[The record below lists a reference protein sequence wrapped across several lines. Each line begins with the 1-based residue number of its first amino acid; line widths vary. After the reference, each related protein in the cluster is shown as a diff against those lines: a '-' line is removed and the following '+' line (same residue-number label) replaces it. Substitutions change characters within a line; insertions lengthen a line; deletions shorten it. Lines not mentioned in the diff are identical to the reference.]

1 MKQYSRVWK
10 ETLFPAAAMIT
21 GNALLAFLVAA
32 FVIPHGI
39 IMGGTTGI
47 AIILN
52 RFFGVDTSD
61 TVLVLNLVMLVLG
74 AVVLGK
80 KFFLTTMVCSVL
92 YPVLLGVVEEIP
104 GITDIT
110 TDPLLAALFGG
121 GLLGVAVGMVMR
133 VGSSTGGTDVLNLVL
148 HKLLHLPI
156 SVLVYITDIVIL
168 GGQALFS
175 QPEQILYGIV
185 FLVVET
191 FVLNQVMILGKS
203 QIQLLII
210 SDAHEEIRQ
219 ALLHEL
225 HAGVTMVMIENGISQ
240 KSSRGVISV
249 IPRRKLYDAKKLI
262 HTIDPNVFMTITQ
275 IKEVRGQGFTRAR
288 EEYAE
293 TVLKESAKQ
302 LGQYAP

>member
-1 MKQYSRVWK
+1 MKQYSRLWK
-10 ETLFPAAAMIT
+10 ETLFPAAAIIT

-52 RFFGVDTSD
+52 RFFGLDTSS
-61 TVLVLNLVMLVLG
+61 TVLVLNLVMLFLG
-74 AVVLGK
+74 AAVLGK
-80 KFFLTTMVCSVL
+80 KFFLTTVVSSVL
-92 YPVLLGVVEEIP
+92 YPVLLGIVEEIP
-104 GITDIT
+104 GIADIT
-110 TDPLLAALFGG
+110 TTPLLAALFGG

-148 HKLLHLPI
+148 HKLLHLPV

-175 QPEQILYGIV
+175 RPEQILYGIL

-210 SDAHEEIRQ
+210 SDAHEQIRQ
-219 ALLHEL
+219 ALLHDL
-225 HAGVTMVMIENGISQ
+225 HVGVTMMMIENGISQ
-240 KSSRGVISV
+240 KPSRGVISV
-249 IPRRKLYDAKKLI
+249 IPRRKLYDAEKMI
-262 HTIDPNVFMTITQ
+262 HIIDPNVFMTITQ

-288 EEYAE
+288 EEYAASVME
-293 TVLKESAKQ
+293 EQNHDPSAQ
-302 LGQYAP
+302 

>member
-1 MKQYSRVWK
+1 MKLLSKLWK
-10 ETLFPAAAMIT
+10 DTLFPVVAIIA
-21 GNALLAFLVAA
+21 GNVLLAFLVAA

-52 RFFGVDTSD
+52 RFFSLDTS
-61 TVLVLNLVMLVLG
+61 TSVLVLNIAMLFMG

-80 KFFLTTMVCSVL
+80 KFFLTTVVSSVL
-92 YPVLLGVVEEIP
+92 YPVLLGFIEQIP
-104 GITDIT
+104 GIATVTDNS
-110 TDPLLAALFGG
+110 LLAALFGG
-121 GLLGVAVGMVMR
+121 GLLGMAVGMVMR

-175 QPEQILYGIV
+175 SPNQILYGIA

-210 SDAHEEIRQ
+210 SDAHEQIRLK
-219 ALLHEL
+219 LLHEL
-225 HAGVTMVMIENGISQ
+225 HVGVTMMMIENGISR
-240 KSSRGVISV
+240 KMSKGIISV
-249 IPRRKLYDAKKLI
+249 IPRRKLYEAERMI
-262 HTIDPNVFMTITQ
+262 NAIDPNVFMTITQ

-288 EEYAE
+288 EEYAAS
-293 TVLKESAKQ
+293 VLEEYNGKSG
-302 LGQYAP
+302 L

>member
-1 MKQYSRVWK
+1 
-10 ETLFPAAAMIT
+10 
-21 GNALLAFLVAA
+21 
-32 FVIPHGI
+32 
-39 IMGGTTGI
+39 
-47 AIILN
+47 
-52 RFFGVDTSD
+52 
-61 TVLVLNLVMLVLG
+61 
-74 AVVLGK
+74 
-80 KFFLTTMVCSVL
+80 MVSSVL
-92 YPVLLGVVEEIP
+92 YPVLLGIVEEIP

-110 TDPLLAALFGG
+110 TNPLLAALFGG

-148 HKLLHLPI
+148 HKLLHLPV
-156 SVLVYITDIVIL
+156 SALVYITDIVIL

-175 QPEQILYGIV
+175 QPEQILYGIT

-225 HAGVTMVMIENGISQ
+225 HAGVTMMMVENGISQ
-240 KSSRGVISV
+240 KPSRGVISV

-262 HTIDPNVFMTITQ
+262 HTIFFPIM
-275 IKEVRGQGFTRAR
+275 
-288 EEYAE
+288 
-293 TVLKESAKQ
+293 
-302 LGQYAP
+302 

>member
-1 MKQYSRVWK
+1 MKQNSRIWK
-10 ETLFPAAAMIT
+10 ETLFSAVAILC

-47 AIILN
+47 AIVLN
-52 RFFGVDTSD
+52 RFLGMDTSD
-61 TVLVLNLVMLVLG
+61 TVLILNLAMLLLG
-74 AVVLGK
+74 ALVLGK
-80 KFFLTTMVCSVL
+80 KFFLTTVVSSVL
-92 YPVLLGVVEEIP
+92 YPVLLGFVEEIP
-104 GITDIT
+104 GIADLT
-110 TDPLLAALFGG
+110 TNPLLAALFGG

-168 GGQALFS
+168 GGQALFCR
-175 QPEQILYGIV
+175 PEQILYGIV

-191 FVLNQVMILGKS
+191 FVLNQVMLLGKS

-210 SDAHEEIRQ
+210 SDEHEKIRQ

-225 HAGVTMVMIENGISQ
+225 HVGVTMMMIENGISQ
-240 KSSRGVISV
+240 KSNRGVISV
-249 IPRRKLYDAKKLI
+249 IPRRKLYDAEKI
-262 HTIDPNVFMTITQ
+262 VNTIDPNVFMTITQ

-288 EEYAE
+288 EEYAA
-293 TVLKESAKQ
+293 TVLKE
-302 LGQYAP
+302 

>member
-1 MKQYSRVWK
+1 MKSYSSVWK
-10 ETLFPAAAMIT
+10 ETLFPAAAIIT

-52 RFFGVDTSD
+52 RFWGVDTSGM
-61 TVLVLNLVMLVLG
+61 VLVLNLVMLLLG
-74 AVVLGK
+74 ALVLGK
-80 KFFLTTMVCSVL
+80 KFFLTTVVSSIL
-92 YPVLLGVVEEIP
+92 YPVLLGVIEEVP
-104 GITDIT
+104 GIADIT
-110 TDPLLAALFGG
+110 TNPLLAALFGG

-156 SVLVYITDIVIL
+156 SVLVYVTDIVIL

-175 QPEQILYGIV
+175 QPEQILYGIA

-210 SDAHEEIRQ
+210 SDAHEQIRQ

-225 HAGVTMVMIENGISQ
+225 HVGVTMMMIENGISQ
-240 KSSRGVISV
+240 RSSRGVISV
-249 IPRRKLYDAKKLI
+249 IPRRKLYDAEKMI
-262 HTIDPNVFMTITQ
+262 QTIDPNVFMTITQ

-288 EEYAE
+288 EEYAQ
-293 TVLKESAKQ
+293 TLLKE
-302 LGQYAP
+302 

>member
-1 MKQYSRVWK
+1 MKQHSRIWK

-52 RFFGVDTSD
+52 RFFGMDTSD

-74 AVVLGK
+74 AAVLGK
-80 KFFLTTMVCSVL
+80 KFFLTTMVSSVL
-92 YPVLLGVVEEIP
+92 YPVLLGIVEEIP

-110 TDPLLAALFGG
+110 TNPLLAALFGG

-148 HKLLHLPI
+148 HKLLHLPV
-156 SVLVYITDIVIL
+156 SVLIYITDIVIL

-175 QPEQILYGIV
+175 QPEQILYGIA

-225 HAGVTMVMIENGISQ
+225 HVGVTMMMIENGISQ
-240 KSSRGVISV
+240 KPSRGVISV

-293 TVLKESAKQ
+293 TVLKE
-302 LGQYAP
+302 

>member
-10 ETLFPAAAMIT
+10 ETLFPAAAIVT

-32 FVIPHGI
+32 FVIPHGV

-52 RFFGVDTSD
+52 RFFGLDTSN
-61 TVLVLNLVMLVLG
+61 TVLVLNLVMLALGAAVLG
-74 AVVLGK
+74 R
-80 KFFLTTMVCSVL
+80 KFFLTTVVSSVL
-92 YPVLLGVVEEIP
+92 YPVLLGIVEGIP
-104 GITDIT
+104 GITELT
-110 TDPLLAALFGG
+110 GNPLLAALFGG

-175 QPEQILYGIV
+175 QPEQILYGIA

-210 SDAHEEIRQ
+210 SDAHEQIRQ

-225 HAGVTMVMIENGISQ
+225 HVGVTMMMIENGISQ
-240 KSSRGVISV
+240 KPNRGVISV
-249 IPRRKLYDAKKLI
+249 IPRRKLYDAEKMI
-262 HTIDPNVFMTITQ
+262 NAIDPNVFMTITQ

-288 EEYAE
+288 EEYAD
-293 TVLKESAKQ
+293 TILKE
-302 LGQYAP
+302 

>member
-10 ETLFPAAAMIT
+10 ETLFPAAAIVT

-32 FVIPHGI
+32 FVIPHGV

-52 RFFGVDTSD
+52 RFFGLDTSN
-61 TVLVLNLVMLVLG
+61 TVLVLNLVMLALGAAVLG
-74 AVVLGK
+74 R
-80 KFFLTTMVCSVL
+80 KFFLTTVVSSVL
-92 YPVLLGVVEEIP
+92 YPVLLGIVEEIP
-104 GITDIT
+104 GIADLT
-110 TDPLLAALFGG
+110 TNPLLAALFGG

-175 QPEQILYGIV
+175 RPEQILYGIA

-210 SDAHEEIRQ
+210 SDAHEQIRQ

-225 HAGVTMVMIENGISQ
+225 HVGVTMMMIENGISQ
-240 KSSRGVISV
+240 KPNRGVISV
-249 IPRRKLYDAKKLI
+249 IPRRKLYDAEKMI
-262 HTIDPNVFMTITQ
+262 NAIDPTVFMTITQ

-288 EEYAE
+288 EEYAD
-293 TVLKESAKQ
+293 TILKE
-302 LGQYAP
+302 

>member
-1 MKQYSRVWK
+1 MKQNSGIWK
-10 ETLFPAAAMIT
+10 ETLFPAVAILC
-21 GNALLAFLVAA
+21 GNTLLAFLVAA

-47 AIILN
+47 AIVLN
-52 RFFGVDTSD
+52 RFFGMDISD
-61 TVLVLNLVMLVLG
+61 TVLILNLAMLLLG
-74 AVVLGK
+74 ALVLGK
-80 KFFLTTMVCSVL
+80 KFFLTTVVSSVL
-92 YPVLLGVVEEIP
+92 YPVLLGFVEEIP
-104 GITDIT
+104 GIADLT
-110 TDPLLAALFGG
+110 TNPLLAALFGG

-168 GGQALFS
+168 GGQALFCR
-175 QPEQILYGIV
+175 PEQILYGIA

-191 FVLNQVMILGKS
+191 FVLNQVMLLGKS

-210 SDAHEEIRQ
+210 SDEHEKIRQ

-225 HAGVTMVMIENGISQ
+225 HVGVTMMMIENGISQ
-240 KSSRGVISV
+240 KSNRGVISV
-249 IPRRKLYDAKKLI
+249 IPRRKLYDAEKI
-262 HTIDPNVFMTITQ
+262 INTIDPNVFMTITQ

-288 EEYAE
+288 EEYAA
-293 TVLKESAKQ
+293 TVLKE
-302 LGQYAP
+302 

>member
-10 ETLFPAAAMIT
+10 ETLFPAAAIII

-52 RFFGVDTSD
+52 RFFGLDTSN
-61 TVLVLNLVMLVLG
+61 TVLLLNLIMLILG

-80 KFFLTTMVCSVL
+80 KFFLTTVVSSIL
-92 YPVLLGVVEEIP
+92 YPVLLGIAEELP
-104 GITDIT
+104 GIADIT
-110 TDPLLAALFGG
+110 VNPLLAALFGG
-121 GLLGVAVGMVMR
+121 GLLGVSVGMVMR

-148 HKLLHLPI
+148 HKLLHLPV

-175 QPEQILYGIV
+175 RPEQILYGIA

-210 SDAHEEIRQ
+210 SDAHEQIRQ
-219 ALLHEL
+219 ALLHDL
-225 HAGVTMVMIENGISQ
+225 HVGVTMMLIENGISQ
-240 KSSRGVISV
+240 KPSRGVISV
-249 IPRRKLYDAKKLI
+249 IPRRKLYDAEKMI
-262 HTIDPNVFMTITQ
+262 HNIDPNVFMTITQ
-275 IKEVRGQGFTRAR
+275 IKEVRGQGFTQAR
-288 EEYAE
+288 KEYAQ
-293 TVLKESAKQ
+293 TVLKE
-302 LGQYAP
+302 

>member
-1 MKQYSRVWK
+1 MMREGQNFQYWLK
-10 ETLFPAAAMIT
+10 KLFPVFAILG
-21 GNALLAFLVAA
+21 GNTLLAFLVAA

-52 RFFGVDTSD
+52 RYFGLDTA
-61 TVLVLNLVMLVLG
+61 TVVLILNLAMLAMG

-80 KFFLTTMVCSVL
+80 KFFLTTVVSSVL
-92 YPVLLGVVEEIP
+92 YPVLLGGMQRIP
-104 GITDIT
+104 GIESLTGDI
-110 TDPLLAALFGG
+110 LLAALFAG

-148 HKLLHLPI
+148 HKLFHLPI
-156 SVLVYITDIVIL
+156 SVLVYITDIIIL

-175 QPEQILYGIV
+175 RPDQILYGIA

-210 SDAHEEIRQ
+210 SDEHEAIRQ
-219 ALLHEL
+219 KLLREL
-225 HAGVTMVMIENGISQ
+225 HVGATMIMIENGCSC
-240 KSSRGVISV
+240 KSNKGIISV
-249 IPRRKLYDAKKLI
+249 IPHRKLYDAEKMI
-262 HTIDPNVFMTITQ
+262 NAIDPNVFMTITQ

-288 EEYAE
+288 EEYADAILE
-293 TVLKESAKQ
+293 KKSGGE
-302 LGQYAP
+302 P

>member
-1 MKQYSRVWK
+1 MKRFSAIWK
-10 ETLFPAAAMIT
+10 DTLFPIVAILA

-47 AIILN
+47 AITLN
-52 RFFGVDTSD
+52 RFFAWDTSG
-61 TVLVLNLVMLVLG
+61 TVLVLNLVMLGLG

-80 KFFLTTMVCSVL
+80 KFFLTTVASSVL
-92 YPVLLGVVEEIP
+92 YPVLLGIVEDIP
-104 GITDIT
+104 GIASMTDNS
-110 TDPLLAALFGG
+110 LLAALFGG
-121 GLLGVAVGMVMR
+121 GLLGLAVGMVMR

-210 SDAHEEIRQ
+210 SEASEEIRQ
-219 ALLHEL
+219 ALLHQL
-225 HAGVTMVMIENGISQ
+225 HVGVTMMMIENGISRR
-240 KSSRGVISV
+240 SSKGIICVL
-249 IPRRKLYDAKKLI
+249 PRRKLYDAEKMI
-262 HTIDPNVFMTITQ
+262 NAIDPNVFMTITQ

-288 EEYAE
+288 EEYAAS
-293 TVLKESAKQ
+293 VLKEDSH
-302 LGQYAP
+302 GSSEP

>member
-1 MKQYSRVWK
+1 MKQNSRIWK
-10 ETLFPAAAMIT
+10 ETLFPAVAILC
-21 GNALLAFLVAA
+21 GNTLLAFLVAA

-47 AIILN
+47 AIVLN
-52 RFFGVDTSD
+52 RFFGMDTSD
-61 TVLVLNLVMLVLG
+61 TVLILNLAMLLLG
-74 AVVLGK
+74 ALVLGK
-80 KFFLTTMVCSVL
+80 KFFLTTVVSSVL
-92 YPVLLGVVEEIP
+92 YPVLLGFVEEIP
-104 GITDIT
+104 GIANLT
-110 TDPLLAALFGG
+110 TNPLLAALFGG

-168 GGQALFS
+168 GGQALFCR
-175 QPEQILYGIV
+175 PEQILYGIA

-191 FVLNQVMILGKS
+191 FVLNQVMLLGKS

-210 SDAHEEIRQ
+210 SDEHEKIRQ

-225 HAGVTMVMIENGISQ
+225 HVGVTMMMIENGISQ
-240 KSSRGVISV
+240 KSNRGVISV
-249 IPRRKLYDAKKLI
+249 IPRRKLYDAEKI
-262 HTIDPNVFMTITQ
+262 INTIDPNVFMTITQ

-288 EEYAE
+288 EEYAA
-293 TVLKESAKQ
+293 TVLKE
-302 LGQYAP
+302 

>member
-1 MKQYSRVWK
+1 M
-10 ETLFPAAAMIT
+10 
-21 GNALLAFLVAA
+21 LAFLVAA

-47 AIILN
+47 AIVLN
-52 RFFGVDTSD
+52 RFFGMDTSN
-61 TVLVLNLVMLVLG
+61 TVLILNLAMLLLGVL
-74 AVVLGK
+74 VLGK
-80 KFFLTTMVCSVL
+80 KFFLTTVVSSVL

-104 GITDIT
+104 GIADLT
-110 TDPLLAALFGG
+110 TNPLLAALFGG

-168 GGQALFS
+168 GGQALFCR
-175 QPEQILYGIV
+175 PEQILYGIV

-191 FVLNQVMILGKS
+191 FVLNQVMLLGKS

-210 SDAHEEIRQ
+210 SDEHERIRQ

-225 HAGVTMVMIENGISQ
+225 HVGVTMMMIENGISQ
-240 KSSRGVISV
+240 KSNRGVISV
-249 IPRRKLYDAKKLI
+249 IPRRKLYDAEKI
-262 HTIDPNVFMTITQ
+262 VNTIDPNVFMTITQ

-288 EEYAE
+288 EEYAA
-293 TVLKESAKQ
+293 TVLKE
-302 LGQYAP
+302 

>member
-1 MKQYSRVWK
+1 MKSGFYRNN
-10 ETLFPAAAMIT
+10 LFSLAAILA

-52 RFFGVDTSD
+52 RFFATDTAAM
-61 TVLVLNLVMLVLG
+61 VLVLNLVMLALGAAVLG
-74 AVVLGK
+74 R
-80 KFFLTTMVCSVL
+80 KFFFTTVLSSVL
-92 YPVLLGVVEEIP
+92 YPMLLGIVQRIP
-104 GITDIT
+104 GIEGLTDNS
-110 TDPLLAALFGG
+110 LLAALFGG

-133 VGSSTGGTDVLNLVL
+133 AGSSTGGTDVLNLVL
-148 HKLLHLPI
+148 HKLLHIPV
-156 SVLVYITDIVIL
+156 SVLVYITDTVIL

-175 QPEQILYGIV
+175 RPEQLLYGIA

-191 FVLNQVMILGKS
+191 FVLNQVMILGKA

-210 SDAHEEIRQ
+210 SEKHEAIRR
-219 ALLHEL
+219 ALLNQL
-225 HAGVTMVMIENGISQ
+225 HVGCTMILIENGISYRHS
-240 KSSRGVISV
+240 KGIISV
-249 IPRRKLYDAKKLI
+249 IPHRKLYDTEKLI
-262 HTIDPNVFMTITQ
+262 NTIDPNVFMTITQ

-293 TVLKESAKQ
+293 TILEETAHDATA
-302 LGQYAP
+302 L

>member
-1 MKQYSRVWK
+1 MKQNSGIWK
-10 ETLFPAAAMIT
+10 ETLFPAVAILC
-21 GNALLAFLVAA
+21 GNTLLAFLVAA

-47 AIILN
+47 AIVLN
-52 RFFGVDTSD
+52 RFFGMDTSD
-61 TVLVLNLVMLVLG
+61 TVLILNLAMLLLG
-74 AVVLGK
+74 ALVLGK
-80 KFFLTTMVCSVL
+80 KFFLTTVVSSVL

-104 GITDIT
+104 GIANLT
-110 TDPLLAALFGG
+110 TNPLLAALFGG

-168 GGQALFS
+168 GGQALFCR
-175 QPEQILYGIV
+175 PEQILYGIA

-191 FVLNQVMILGKS
+191 FVLNQVMLLGKS

-210 SDAHEEIRQ
+210 SDEHEKIRQ

-225 HAGVTMVMIENGISQ
+225 HVGVTMMMIENGISQ
-240 KSSRGVISV
+240 KSNRGVISV
-249 IPRRKLYDAKKLI
+249 IPRRKLYDAEKI
-262 HTIDPNVFMTITQ
+262 INTIDPNVFMTITQ

-288 EEYAE
+288 EEYAA
-293 TVLKESAKQ
+293 TVLKE
-302 LGQYAP
+302 

>member
-1 MKQYSRVWK
+1 MKQNSGIWK
-10 ETLFPAAAMIT
+10 ETLFPAVAILC
-21 GNALLAFLVAA
+21 GNTLLAFLVAA

-47 AIILN
+47 AIVLN
-52 RFFGVDTSD
+52 RFFGMDTSD
-61 TVLVLNLVMLVLG
+61 TVLILNLAMLLLG
-74 AVVLGK
+74 ALVLGK
-80 KFFLTTMVCSVL
+80 KFFLTTVVSSVL
-92 YPVLLGVVEEIP
+92 YPVLLGFVEEIP
-104 GITDIT
+104 GIANLT
-110 TDPLLAALFGG
+110 TNPLLAALFGG

-168 GGQALFS
+168 GGQALFCR
-175 QPEQILYGIV
+175 PEQILYGIA

-191 FVLNQVMILGKS
+191 FVLNQVMLLGKS

-210 SDAHEEIRQ
+210 SDEHEKIRQ

-225 HAGVTMVMIENGISQ
+225 HVGVTMMMIENGISQ
-240 KSSRGVISV
+240 KSNRGVISV
-249 IPRRKLYDAKKLI
+249 IPRRKLYDAEKI
-262 HTIDPNVFMTITQ
+262 INTIDPNVFMTITQ

-288 EEYAE
+288 EEYAA
-293 TVLKESAKQ
+293 TVLKE
-302 LGQYAP
+302 

>member
-1 MKQYSRVWK
+1 MKQYSRLWK
-10 ETLFPAAAMIT
+10 ETLFPAAAIIT
-21 GNALLAFLVAA
+21 SNALLAFLVAA

-52 RFFGVDTSD
+52 RFFGLDTSS
-61 TVLVLNLVMLVLG
+61 TVLVLNLVMLFLG
-74 AVVLGK
+74 AAVLGK
-80 KFFLTTMVCSVL
+80 KFFLTTVVSSVL
-92 YPVLLGVVEEIP
+92 YPVLLGIVEEIP
-104 GITDIT
+104 GIADIT
-110 TDPLLAALFGG
+110 TTPLLAALFGG

-148 HKLLHLPI
+148 HKLLHLPV

-175 QPEQILYGIV
+175 RPEQILYGIL

-210 SDAHEEIRQ
+210 SDAHEQIRQ
-219 ALLHEL
+219 ALLHDL
-225 HAGVTMVMIENGISQ
+225 HVGVTMMMIENGISQ
-240 KSSRGVISV
+240 KPSRGVISV
-249 IPRRKLYDAKKLI
+249 IPRRKLYDAEKMI
-262 HTIDPNVFMTITQ
+262 HIIDPNVFMTITQ

-288 EEYAE
+288 EEYAASVME
-293 TVLKESAKQ
+293 EQNHDPSAQ
-302 LGQYAP
+302 